1 LSLTL
6 PVLDLVLINWLT
18 ILKKKQ
24 KEMKSYKLDEAED
37 LLIGKK
43 GTKERDEYEFE
54 LKLELIGDMIKT
66 ARKKKKL
73 TYEQLGELVGVK
85 KAQISRLENSTGNVT
100 LETVMRI
107 FNALGAKLN
116 LNIRIH
122 PRNPIFQNLEIV
134 AKLAT

>member
-1 LSLTL
+1 
-6 PVLDLVLINWLT
+6 
-18 ILKKKQ
+18 
-24 KEMKSYKLDEAED
+24 MKSYKLNEAED

-54 LKLELIGDMIKT
+54 LKLELIGDMIRT

-73 TYEQLGELVGVK
+73 TQAQLGQLVGVK

-100 LETVMRI
+100 FETVMRI

-116 LNIRIH
+116 LNL
-122 PRNPIFQNLEIV
+122 QL
-134 AKLAT
+134 